1 MVLGYSPNYD
11 WEQGIYAIIFVAI
24 MSYYFREGLVTI
36 FASDK
41 DEEES
46 YIPCS
51 PILAVDTVEVTKKS
65 KEPFGED
72 DWDEICRT
80 AIESAK
86 EGDHRARDWVMK
98 NVVVSAGSASS
109 ASSASRDTKDS
120 VALDPTPKSV
130 VDEAVAFLRSMG
142 HTKKDAVGRVNAAI
156 KLKKY
161 DNVEILIK
169 DLYKKG

>member
-24 MSYYFREGLVTI
+24 MSYHFRAGLVEI

-46 YIPCS
+46 YIPCP

-98 NVVVSAGSASS
+98 NVVVSAS
-109 ASSASRDTKDS
+109 SSASRDTKDS
-120 VALDPTPKSV
+120 VVLDPTPKSV
-130 VDEAVAFLRSMG
+130 VDDAVATLRSMG

-161 DNVEILIK
+161 DNVETLIK